1 MAFTTDHVGEEL
13 LESINRPFRA
23 LPDLL
28 DALMRALAERTPL
41 VAGSLRLDGIG
52 ALLVRRGGRGVL
64 TGWHAGPGLAHPAGA
79 PPVARALAL
88 EISYAG
94 ELLGELRLQLE
105 PRSGPADPETALL
118 RHFARHCGL
127 LVKRYAVRRWS
138 EQRLGHPLLLVGM
151 SKALR
156 ELEDFLEIS
165 ARGRLPVLLRGE
177 FGTEKAQ
184 LAATL
189 HCCGPSADGPFV
201 QIDCTEPGSDP
212 AAWVRRAEGGTLFLS
227 DVDELD
233 SSLQKQ
239 LPQHLPSRQQQWLAG
254 AGPSQLRVIAST
266 TADLHARAQEGLF
279 SRALLAEL
287 DFLTATIPPLR
298 DRLGDIEPLI
308 CHALERNG
316 YRAEEKS
323 TEALI
328 ETCRAHHWPEN
339 LFELERTIARLAVM
353 TEARPIQPSDIRRHA
368 PDIAVRFDRDTSE
381 AEGASGAAVAAWV
394 RRAIGADETPSPGLH
409 DGLGRALAYLGA
421 HYDEPITLAQLAR
434 HAGVS
439 PSHMGYLF
447 RTRVGMPFKVL
458 LGHIRIQKARELLAE
473 DPASNVTEIA
483 LRVGYAD
490 LSHFERRFRRI
501 VGQSPREFRRAI
513 GRRSGT
519 RPVAATS
526 TRPLS

>member
-13 LESINRPFRA
+13 LESINRPFRD
-23 LPDLL
+23 LPELL

-52 ALLVRRGGRGVL
+52 ALLVRRGGRGIL
-64 TGWHAGPGLAHPAGA
+64 TGWHAGAGDAHPPGA
-79 PPVARALAL
+79 PAAGRSLSL

-94 ELLGELRLQLE
+94 AMLGELRLQLE
-105 PRSGPADPETALL
+105 PPSGPADPETALL
-118 RHFARHCGL
+118 RYFARHCGL

-138 EQRLGHPLLLVGM
+138 EQRLGRPLLLVGM
-151 SKALR
+151 STALR

-189 HCCGPSADGPFV
+189 HCCGPSADGPFI
-201 QIDCTEPGSDP
+201 QIDCAEPGSEP
-212 AAWVRRAEGGTLFLS
+212 AAWVEQAEGGTLFLS

-239 LPQHLPSRQQQWLAG
+239 LPRHLPSRQHQWLAG
-254 AGPSQLRVIAST
+254 AGAPQLRVIAST
-266 TADLHARAQEGLF
+266 TADLHARAQAGLF

-298 DRLGDIEPLI
+298 ERTGDIEPLV
-308 CHALERNG
+308 CQTLERNG
-316 YRAEEKS
+316 YRAEDKS

-353 TEARPIQPSDIRRHA
+353 TEGRPIQPGDIRRHA
-368 PDIAVRFDRDTSE
+368 PDIAVACDDRDPDQ
-381 AEGASGAAVAAWV
+381 ADGVSGAEAAQWV
-394 RRAIGADETPSPGLH
+394 RRAIGAGEAPPQGVH
-409 DGLGRALAYLGA
+409 DALGRALAYLGA
-421 HYDEPITLAQLAR
+421 RYDEPITLARLAH

-447 RTRVGMPFKVL
+447 RTGIGMPFKML
-458 LGHIRIQKARELLAE
+458 LGHIRIQKARELLAD

-483 LRVGYAD
+483 MRVGYSD

-501 VGQSPREFRRAI
+501 VGQSPREFRRGA
-513 GRRSGT
+513 S
-519 RPVAATS
+519 
-526 TRPLS
+526 LH

>member
-1 MAFTTDHVGEEL
+1 MAFTTDHIGEEL
-13 LESINRPFRA
+13 LESINRPFRT

-41 VAGSLRLDGIG
+41 IAGSLRLEGIG
-52 ALLVRRGGRGVL
+52 ALLVRREGRGIL
-64 TGWHAGPGLAHPAGA
+64 TSWHPAPSSAHPERFSSS
-79 PPVARALAL
+79 ARDLAL
-88 EISYAG
+88 EVSYAG
-94 ELLGELRLQLE
+94 EVLGALRLELE
-105 PRSGPADPETALL
+105 PQAGPADLEAALL
-118 RHFARHCGL
+118 RHFARQCGL

-156 ELEDFLEIS
+156 ELEAFLEIS

-201 QIDCTEPGSDP
+201 QVDCTEPGSDP

-233 SSLQKQ
+233 PSLQKQ
-239 LPQHLPSRQQQWLAG
+239 LPRHLPSRQHQWLAG
-254 AGPSQLRVIAST
+254 DGSAQVRVIAST
-266 TADLHARAQEGLF
+266 TADLYERAQDGLF

-298 DRLGDIEPLI
+298 ERLADIEPLI
-308 CHALERNG
+308 CDALERNG
-316 YRAEEKS
+316 YRAAEKS

-339 LFELERTIARLAVM
+339 LFELERTIARLAVL

-368 PDIAVRFDRDTSE
+368 PDIAVRFDRDEGE
-381 AEGASGAAVAAWV
+381 AEGASAAAWV
-394 RRAIGADETPSPGLH
+394 RRAIGAGQAPSPGLH
-409 DGLGRALAYLGA
+409 DGLARALTYLGA

-439 PSHMGYLF
+439 PSHIGYLF
-447 RTRVGMPFKVL
+447 RTTIGMPFKVL
-458 LGHIRIQKARELLAE
+458 LGHIRIQKARELLA
-473 DPASNVTEIA
+473 DDRASNVTEIA

-501 VGQSPREFRRAI
+501 VGQSPREFRRGVGSEPAA
-513 GRRSGT
+513 RQ
-519 RPVAATS
+519 VAG
-526 TRPLS
+526 P